1 MAKQLLSEIT
11 VDDLAGAGGDLMVVA
26 SKDSIAQTFLAM
38 ARKNVLCAPVF
49 DEASNRFTGLID
61 MIDIAC
67 FVVDIVK
74 NTEKLGTDYFAFLE
88 REEEFSGRTA
98 SDVADLS
105 QRNKLFPVKTGEN
118 LLEAI
123 KIMASNHLQRVPI
136 MDNSGE
142 KIINLLTQS
151 AVVAYLAKHV
161 NQLGPHMH
169 KSLKELGFLPK
180 QVISIDYNR
189 RAIDAFKLMA
199 EHRISGL
206 PVLDI
211 ERKLMANISAR
222 DLRSL
227 QHDARLFKRLYHSV
241 SEFVTSVRQA
251 DMKAVHPSICCTF
264 DDSFQKVVLKLAA
277 ARIHRIYVIDEH
289 RFPVS
294 VVSLHDVL
302 LKILEL
308 DQGLGAH

>member
-1 MAKQLLSEIT
+1 MAKQLLSQST
-11 VDDLAGAGGDLMVVA
+11 VDDLAGAGGELLVVD
-26 SKDSIAQTFLAM
+26 SKDGIAQTFLAM
-38 ARKNVLCAPVF
+38 ARKNILCAPVYDKTSKKF
-49 DEASNRFTGLID
+49 IGLID

-67 FVVDIVK
+67 FVVDIVN

-105 QRNKLFPVKTGEN
+105 QRNKLFPVKTGVN

-123 KIMASNHLQRVPI
+123 KIMAANHLQRVPV
-136 MDNSGE
+136 MDASGE
-142 KIINLLTQS
+142 KIISLLTQS
-151 AVVAYLAKHV
+151 AVVAYLAKNLSH
-161 NQLGPHMH
+161 LGPNMN

-180 QVISIDYNR
+180 QVIAIEYNR
-189 RAIDAFKLMA
+189 RAVDAFKLMA
-199 EHRISGL
+199 EHRISGV

-211 ERKLMANISAR
+211 ERKLMANVSAR

-227 QHDARLFKRLYHSV
+227 QHDARLFKRLFHSV
-241 SEFVTSVRQA
+241 SEFVSAVRQSET
-251 DMKAVHPSICCTF
+251 DVMHPSISCTF
-264 DDSFQKVVLKLAA
+264 DDSFQKVVLKMAA
-277 ARIHRIYVIDEH
+277 TRIHRIYVIDEH
-289 RFPVS
+289 RCPVS

-308 DQGLGAH
+308 DQGVH